1 MELSRSLQRQ
11 LTRSCGVDAAG
22 LWEQEVL
29 QAAQGGPV
37 TERVRAVLAGL
48 PRLLTQVNDTYLQ
61 HERDV
66 SLAQRSLDL
75 SSQELTE
82 ANQRLWAERM
92 QMERS
97 LGTLRETLDG
107 QGALAVWAATGER
120 LPAADGQPSAELE
133 TVSRQVG
140 QLVHDM
146 AAARDALRL
155 SEERLALA
163 VQSSGVGLWDWN
175 LETDAVYFSPEW
187 EGMLGYAAGVLVP
200 NAQTLVG
207 LLHPEDGIRFGE
219 TMGAYFSQ
227 TQTDVYRD
235 DVRLRCADGSYKWV
249 EFKGR
254 IVEMTPDGEPRRAT
268 GVSLDISARKALE
281 HAMAQAQAA
290 AEAASQAKGDFL
302 ANMSHEIRTPMNG
315 VLGLT
320 ELCLSTE
327 MTAEQR
333 GYLEMVQSSAHALLT
348 VINDVLD
355 FSKIEANRLDIER
368 IPFDLGQAVRHAMAP
383 LRHRAKRAGLELQAD
398 LPQRLPLWRLGDP
411 ARLRQVLVNLVGN
424 SIKFTE
430 AGHVTL
436 TVEPVPAPVGAGAS
450 GEPPVAEWLQFEVSD
465 TGIGMTPEQQEKVFE
480 AFAQADTSISR
491 RFGGTGLGLTIT
503 QRLVKLMGGELKVR
517 SVSGQGTTFWFALPM
532 PLTELPQ
539 AGTLPVPEVTL
550 PSGLRVLV
558 AEDHPINQVVAR
570 KVLEHFGMTVTVVSN
585 GLQAVEACAADRFD
599 LVFMD
604 IQMPE
609 LDGFEATRRVR
620 AHELQKGLTPV
631 PIVAMTAHAMEGY
644 RQRCEAGGMDGY
656 VTKPIERKWLVK
668 ELQRVLA
675 RAGRM

>member
-1 MELSRSLQRQ
+1 VELTRSLLRQ
-11 LTRSCGVDAAG
+11 LTRTCGVNAAEQ
-22 LWEQEVL
+22 WEQEVL

-48 PRLLTQVNDTYLQ
+48 PRLLAQVNDTYLQ

-75 SSQELTE
+75 SSQELTD
-82 ANQRLWAERM
+82 ANQRLWAERL

-97 LGTLRETLDG
+97 LGTLRETLG
-107 QGALAVWAATGER
+107 REGALAVPGDV
-120 LPAADGQPSAELE
+120 PAGQSSSDLE
-133 TVSRQVG
+133 TVSQQVG
-140 QLVHDM
+140 RLVHDM
-146 AAARDALRL
+146 ATARDALRL
-155 SEERLALA
+155 SEQRLALA

-187 EGMLGYAAGVLVP
+187 AGMLGYDAQDLVP
-200 NAQTLVG
+200 HAQTLVG

-227 TQTDVYRD
+227 VQPDVYRD
-235 DVRLRCADGSYKWV
+235 DVRLRCHDGSYKWV

-254 IVEMTPDGEPRRAT
+254 IVEMSPDGEPRRAT

-281 HAMAQAQAA
+281 QAMAQAQTA

-327 MTAEQR
+327 LNTEQR
-333 GYLEMVQSSAHALLT
+333 GYLEMVQSSAQALLT

-355 FSKIEANRLDIER
+355 FSKIEANRLDIEH

-383 LRHRAKRAGLELQAD
+383 LRHRASRAGLTLNAN
-398 LPQRLPLWRLGDP
+398 LSQRLPVWRLGDS

-424 SIKFTE
+424 AIKFTE
-430 AGHVTL
+430 AGTVTL
-436 TVEPVPAPVGAGAS
+436 TVEPVTPPAHVESPS
-450 GEPPVAEWLQFEVSD
+450 GTTDVQWLKFAVTD
-465 TGIGMTPEQQEKVFE
+465 TGIGMTLEQQTRVFE

-503 QRLVKLMGGELKVR
+503 QRLVRLMGGELNVS
-517 SVSGQGTTFWFALPM
+517 SVAGRGTTFWFVLP
-532 PLTELPQ
+532 
-539 AGTLPVPEVTL
+539 LPVTDSPDTVVIPTMEVTL
-550 PSGLRVLV
+550 PRGLQVLV
-558 AEDHPINQVVAR
+558 AEDHPVNQVVAR
-570 KVLEHFGMTVTVVSN
+570 KVLEHFGMVVTLVSN
-585 GLQAVEACAADRFD
+585 GLQAVEACANNRYD

-675 RAGRM
+675 RAGRI